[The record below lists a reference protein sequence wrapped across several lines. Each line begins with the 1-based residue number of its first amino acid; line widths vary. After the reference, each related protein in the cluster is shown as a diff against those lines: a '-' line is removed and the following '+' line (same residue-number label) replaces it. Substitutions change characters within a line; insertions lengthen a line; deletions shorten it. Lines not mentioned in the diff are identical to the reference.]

1 MRSLWRAA
9 TRIRWA
15 GGAAPVVRRRISTA
29 VLAAALIGTAV
40 LTTAGCTAGQVGLVD
55 SRRILTESAKALRYQ
70 KEIDDRERLM
80 TTDLQLLVRQLS
92 REDLEARRQ
101 QYLREL
107 QGLRAELEQTLNQEI
122 RDVIQQVV
130 REKRLR
136 GVIVKGPV
144 VYSKAGTTI
153 DITQEVIDRLK

>member
-1 MRSLWRAA
+1 MSDPRRHIAM
-9 TRIRWA
+9 
-15 GGAAPVVRRRISTA
+15 VVVA
-29 VLAAALIGTAV
+29 LVVLATAACVTGR
-40 LTTAGCTAGQVGLVD
+40 VGLVD
-55 SRRILTESAKALRYQ
+55 NRRILAESAKALRYQ
-70 KEIDDRERLM
+70 KEIDDRERAM
-80 TTDLQLLVRQLS
+80 TTDLQMLVSQLS
-92 REDLEARRQ
+92 REDLEARRA

-107 QGLRAELEQTLNQEI
+107 QGLRAELEETLNKEI

-144 VYSKAGTTI
+144 VYSRTGTTI

>member
-1 MRSLWRAA
+1 MRSTWRPAIRCPRPAA
-9 TRIRWA
+9 VA
-15 GGAAPVVRRRISTA
+15 VV
-29 VLAAALIGTAV
+29 VLAAV
-40 LTTAGCTAGQVGLVD
+40 VMAGCATGRVGLVD

-70 KEIDDRERLM
+70 KEIDDRERAM
-80 TTDLQLLVRQLS
+80 TTDLQLLVSQLS
-92 REDLEARRQ
+92 KEDLEARRQ

-107 QGLRAELEQTLNQEI
+107 QGLRIELEQNLNKEI

-130 REKRLR
+130 NEKRLR